1 MTSSSLLITKS
12 DDLNEP
18 LLAKQNRLPCDKD
31 DEKAEEIIVLLQE
44 PWEEQTTK
52 ETHDSSFDEC
62 TVLLSVLYGLFF
74 LQYFLLFEYEND
86 TGLEPMVVY
95 ATIVLFAA
103 VSYLCNGVVATAY
116 STRCIDT
123 TSTTTSIRA
132 NDSSSSDMLQFIPE
146 VIIISSMAFTFAL
159 ESPIFGFQWFV
170 AGSCGLSTVVIV
182 FNVLQLCC
190 SSDNDDNDNAET
202 LPIKDE
208 NEDGFV

>member
-1 MTSSSLLITKS
+1 MTSSSLVIMKI
-12 DDLNEP
+12 DDLSEP
-18 LLAKQNRLPCDKD
+18 LLAKQKRLSRDKD
-31 DEKAEEIIVLLQE
+31 DEEAEEIIVLLQE

-74 LQYFLLFEYEND
+74 LQYFLLFEYKND

-103 VSYLCNGVVATAY
+103 VSYLYNGVVATAY
-116 STRCIDT
+116 STRCTDT

-132 NDSSSSDMLQFIPE
+132 NDSISSDMLQFIPE
-146 VIIISSMAFTFAL
+146 VIIISSMVFTFAF
-159 ESPIFGFQWFV
+159 ESPIFGFQWLV
-170 AGSCGLSTVVIV
+170 TGSCGLSTVVIV

-190 SSDNDDNDNAET
+190 CSDNENDDNEA

-208 NEDGFV
+208 KEDGFV